1 MLIVIEIKYNSLA
14 NFLKM
19 AKSKTTQTS
28 TNTASTAQVAN
39 TTPAPAV
46 QEAAPAKAVKRVVKK
61 AETAP
66 AEQVA
71 TPAPAPVA
79 QEAAPAK
86 TAKRAASSKSSEKV
100 QEVAQVAT
108 PAPVAQ
114 EAAPAKTAKRAS
126 KKTESVQEAA
136 PVATPASVSSS
147 ESEHTATENVSI
159 EERINQLVALNE
171 QFTTAQ
177 KELSAL
183 LKRAQKLHAREAK
196 EAAIQNSRNQA
207 KRARATGEDGER
219 KRCGFSATPTLL
231 SDGICTFLNI
241 PVGSRLPR
249 TDVNKLV
256 TAYIKTNKLEN
267 PANRRSFIPDSKLQT
282 LLGPLQDK
290 HKEDGYSYFNI
301 QTYLAQHFL
310 KTEKAQVVAASQ

>member
-1 MLIVIEIKYNSLA
+1 
-14 NFLKM
+14 M
-19 AKSKTTQTS
+19 AKAKTTQTS
-28 TNTASTAQVAN
+28 TNVASNTQAATPAPAVNTQQEAAPSKAVKRVVKKAEQAVEQVAAPVA
-39 TTPAPAV
+39 TPAPAV
-46 QEAAPAKAVKRVVKK
+46 QEAAPAKAVKR
-61 AETAP
+61 
-66 AEQVA
+66 
-71 TPAPAPVA
+71 
-79 QEAAPAK
+79 
-86 TAKRAASSKSSEKV
+86 S
-100 QEVAQVAT
+100 
-108 PAPVAQ
+108 
-114 EAAPAKTAKRAS
+114 AS
-126 KKTESVQEAA
+126 KKSESAPEQVAA
-136 PVATPASVSSS
+136 PVATPAPAVQEAAPAKSAKRVAKKEQAATPAPQVAATASTSQ
-147 ESEHTATENVSI
+147 ESEAQVTENVSI

-171 QFTTAQ
+171 QFTAAQ

-207 KRARATGEDGER
+207 KRARAAGEDGER

-267 PANRRSFIPDSKLQT
+267 PSNRRSFIPDSKLQT

-310 KTEKAQVVAASQ
+310 KTEKSQTVAASQ